1 MTLMTNTQILKK
13 VAKELNLDYKD
24 VHKVYL
30 AYWQFIKD
38 SIQQLP
44 LKKDI
49 TEEEFSNLKTNFN
62 ISSLGHL
69 TCSYGRML
77 NIKKRNKR

>member
-13 VAKELNLDYKD
+13 VARELNLDYKD
-24 VHKVYL
+24 VHKVYID
-30 AYWQFIKD
+30 YWHFIKD

-44 LKKDI
+44 LKQDI
-49 TEEEFSNLKTNFN
+49 TEEEFSKLKTSFN

-77 NIKKRNKR
+77 SIKNRNKK